1 MAGYSKA
8 DEINLIKAIHAGDEN
23 ALKTIY
29 HHYYQKLCVYML
41 NFTTDRSLA
50 EDVVQD
56 TFLKFWDKRAS
67 LKINGSISAYLY
79 RITHNNF
86 IDNYRK
92 AKRWDQ
98 ELENFK
104 LASLSQLI
112 DDDNEDLFDQRLL
125 MVQKAI
131 AQLPER
137 CKEIFLMSKEKGLR
151 YQQIAEELDIS
162 IKTVENQIGKALQLI
177 RKQVFLILLAA
188 MISLALASQAIF

>member
-29 HHYYQKLCVYML
+29 RYYYQKLCVYML
-41 NFTTDRSLA
+41 NFTTDRNLA

-67 LKINGSISAYLY
+67 LKLDGSISAYLY

-98 ELENFK
+98 ELENFR

-112 DDDNEDLFDQRLL
+112 DDDNEDLFDQRLV
-125 MVQKAI
+125 MVQEAI

-151 YQQIAEELDIS
+151 YQQIADELDIS

-177 RKQVFLILLAA
+177 RTHVFLVLLAA
-188 MISLALASQAIF
+188 MISLALASHAIF